1 MLELCRR
8 DEIASELRDIA
19 EIVAEMNRRGAE
31 VSYPLTH
38 VLIHLLTHLRSFVVD
53 HVDVVGG
60 QREGLMRHLPGS
72 SRRIP
77 GLNSPRFISEDSAGI
92 EFAEV
97 GRVDWPRNLP
107 RDPPGLNSPRNSPR
121 DRAWTY
127 GSRVIGSQPSSWRH
141 HARPPPP
148 AVRPRPPRAPRPPP
162 TAASPPSHPPP
173 TPPRAG
179 AAVPCA
185 APDAEA
191 TVGGSSSCG
200 ELRAG

>member
-1 MLELCRR
+1 MLEFCRC

-31 VSYPLTH
+31 VSYPLPH
-38 VLIHLLTHLRSFVVD
+38 VRIHLLTHLRSFVVD

-77 GLNSPRFISEDSAGI
+77 PGLNSPR
-92 EFAEV
+92 
-97 GRVDWPRNLP
+97 
-107 RDPPGLNSPRNSPR
+107 DPPRNSPR

-162 TAASPPSHPPP
+162 PAASPPSPPP
-173 TPPRAG
+173 PPPPRAG
-179 AAVPCA
+179 AAAPCA